1 MWRPDSAKSPL
12 PDPVGSDA
20 APEEVSLPAD
30 SSGEENSESR
40 LESDFAEVA
49 SKFATHGHGKIPAD
63 LSGELA
69 LDIVLNEIVEQ
80 ACLATRATGA
90 AIALARDG
98 EMVCRASTGGN
109 APELGTPL
117 DMNSGLSGACLRSR
131 EIQRCDD
138 ALTHPNVDPEVSQ
151 QLGIRSVVVL
161 PLLRD
166 EDSIGVFEVFSSRPS
181 AFGERDLR
189 TLEVLRDRI
198 LKNIQARKS
207 SLDALELAPTSVGEM
222 MQEDSETKIEEPA
235 EASLEN
241 DENGENSIQPHEA
254 MQLEPGQADA
264 AIASSS
270 RFDWVTALLSGIII
284 AVALLM
290 GSVFGIRMGWVK
302 AGSQHR
308 SLKTTAAVTPS
319 PSPGMTSASN
329 PRNASARET
338 ESRIL
343 TGPPDKSANSS
354 RRPQTETG
362 RSVEGGLRVYE
373 NGKEIFR
380 MPPSETEVAGAAPP
394 DKSANASQ
402 VLSPASIVE
411 LSPDAAEG
419 SLIHRVEPE
428 YPEQALAQHI
438 QGPVLLAIRI
448 GREGTVEQIKVVSG
462 DPQLAEAATAAV
474 QQWKFKPYLVHGHA
488 AEMETQITLNFTLP
502 SS

>member
-1 MWRPDSAKSPL
+1 MAHQPMWRADSAKSPV
-12 PDPVGSDA
+12 PDPVASEA
-20 APEEVSLPAD
+20 APEEVSFPAD
-30 SSGEENSESR
+30 PSGEENSESR
-40 LESDFAEVA
+40 QESDFAEVA
-49 SKFATHGHGKIPAD
+49 SKFAAHSRGKIPAD

-117 DMNSGLSGACLRSR
+117 DMNSGLSGACLRTR

-138 ALTHPNVDPEVSQ
+138 ALIHPNVDPEVSQ

-166 EDSIGVFEVFSSRPS
+166 EDSIGVFEVFSSRPG

-189 TLEVLRDRI
+189 TLEVLKDRI

-222 MQEDSETKIEEPA
+222 LQENLDTKIEEPT
-235 EASLEN
+235 EASLP
-241 DENGENSIQPHEA
+241 ENGEAEVTP
-254 MQLEPGQADA
+254 
-264 AIASSS
+264 ASAS
-270 RFDWVTALLSGIII
+270 RFDWVTAVLSVVII

-290 GSVFGIRMGWVK
+290 GSVFGIRMGWLK
-302 AGSQHR
+302 ARSQHR
-308 SLKTTAAVTPS
+308 STKITAAVTPS
-319 PSPGMTSASN
+319 PSTGMTSASN

-343 TGPPDKSANSS
+343 TGQPDKSANSS
-354 RRPQTETG
+354 RPPQAETG

-380 MPPSETEVAGAAPP
+380 MPPSETEVAGTAPP
-394 DKSANASQ
+394 DKIDKSGNASQ

-428 YPEQALAQHI
+428 YPEPALAQHI

-462 DPQLAEAATAAV
+462 DPQLAQAATAAV